1 MVMATWRVMGCS
13 GDETERAL
21 ASDSAES
28 ACWAAAMVA
37 ETWPAGEASVLNEA
51 VAERSI
57 WFIAAVVAST
67 FSERTDIVKVEEQ
80 TFLLHHSLT

>member
-1 MVMATWRVMGCS
+1 MATWRVMGCS

-37 ETWPAGEASVLNEA
+37 ETWPAGEASVLN
-51 VAERSI
+51 
-57 WFIAAVVAST
+57 
-67 FSERTDIVKVEEQ
+67 
-80 TFLLHHSLT
+80 